1 MTIPALPARGFAWRL
16 WSLLALACA
25 VVLVAS
31 LMLGS
36 VKLSPAEVWRA
47 LYFGNSGGDS
57 LAAGIVTEL
66 RLPRAGAAFAAGGL
80 LAFAGALMQM
90 LLRNPL
96 ADPYVLGVS
105 GGGAVAALTAMLFSL
120 PWWAVQTSAGAGAL
134 LSMALVAA
142 LARQHLWRG
151 EPGEANARLLLGG
164 VVMASGWVGLITL
177 ILTVAPENKL
187 RGMIFW
193 MVGDLG
199 GADRYVGP
207 LMALVAAVAVVLPH
221 ARDLNVLL
229 TGETR
234 ARALGVPV
242 ARVRALIYVV
252 ASLCTAVAV
261 TIAGSVAFVGLLVP
275 HMVRLAWTRDVRIHL
290 PATAMAGG
298 GLLMLADLI
307 ARTLIAP
314 TQLPVGVITTLLGVP
329 TFLYLLMRSVR

>member
-1 MTIPALPARGFAWRL
+1 MTPALPARGFAWRL
-16 WSLLALACA
+16 WSLLALACVA
-25 VVLVAS
+25 VLVAS

-47 LYFGNSGGDS
+47 LFGGGDS

-120 PWWAVQTSAGAGAL
+120 PWWGVQASAGAGAL

-199 GADRYVGP
+199 GADRYFG
-207 LMALVAAVAVVLPH
+207 ALTALAVAVVVVLPH

-242 ARVRALIYVV
+242 ARVRTLIYVV

-290 PATAMAGG
+290 PATVLAGG
-298 GLLMLADLI
+298 GMLMLADLI

-329 TFLYLLMRSVR
+329 TFLYLLMRSTR

>member
-1 MTIPALPARGFAWRL
+1 MTPALPARGFAWRL

-25 VVLVAS
+25 AVLVAS

-36 VKLSPAEVWRA
+36 VRLSPGQVWHA
-47 LYFGNSGGDS
+47 LTGTGDG
-57 LAAGIVTEL
+57 LATGIVTEL
-66 RLPRAGAAFAAGGL
+66 RLPRAGAAFACGAL
-80 LAFAGALMQM
+80 LALAGALMQM

-105 GGGAVAALTAMLFSL
+105 GGGAVAALTAMLLSL
-120 PWWAVQTSAGAGAL
+120 PWWAVQAGAGAGAL
-134 LSMALVAA
+134 ASMALVAA

-151 EPGEANARLLLGG
+151 EPGEANARLLLAG
-164 VVMASGWVGLITL
+164 VVLASGWVGLITL
-177 ILTVAPENKL
+177 ILTVAPEAKL

-199 GADRYVGP
+199 GADRYLGA
-207 LMALVAAVAVVLPH
+207 LMALVAALAMVLPH

-229 TGETR
+229 TGEMR

-275 HMVRLAWTRDVRIHL
+275 HMVRLAWTHDVRIHL

-314 TQLPVGVITTLLGVP
+314 AQLPVGVITTLLGVP
-329 TFLYLLMRSVR
+329 TFLYLLMRSAR

>member
-1 MTIPALPARGFAWRL
+1 MTPALPARGFAWRL
-16 WSLLALACA
+16 WSLLALACVA
-25 VVLVAS
+25 VLVAS

-47 LYFGNSGGDS
+47 LFGGGDS

-105 GGGAVAALTAMLFSL
+105 GGGAVAALTAMLFSM
-120 PWWAVQTSAGAGAL
+120 PWWGVQVSACGGAL

-199 GADRYVGP
+199 GADRYLGA
-207 LMALVAAVAVVLPH
+207 LAALVVAVAVVLPH

-234 ARALGVPV
+234 ARALGVPA
-242 ARVRALIYVV
+242 ARVRTLIYVV

-290 PATAMAGG
+290 PATVLAGG
-298 GLLMLADLI
+298 GMLMLADLI

-329 TFLYLLMRSVR
+329 TFLYLLMRSTR

>member
-1 MTIPALPARGFAWRL
+1 MTPALPARGFAWRL
-16 WSLLALACA
+16 WSLLALACV
-25 VVLVAS
+25 VVLMAS

-47 LYFGNSGGDS
+47 LIGGGDG

-105 GGGAVAALTAMLFSL
+105 GGGAVAALTAMLFSV
-120 PWWAVQTSAGAGAL
+120 PWWGVQASAGAGAL

-199 GADRYVGP
+199 GADRYIG
-207 LMALVAAVAVVLPH
+207 ALVSLIVAVVVVLPH

-242 ARVRALIYVV
+242 ARVRTLIYVV

-290 PATAMAGG
+290 PATVLAGG

-314 TQLPVGVITTLLGVP
+314 TQLPVGVITTMLGVP
-329 TFLYLLMRSVR
+329 TFLYLLMRSTR

>member
-1 MTIPALPARGFAWRL
+1 MTPALPARGFAWRL
-16 WSLLALACA
+16 WSLLALACVA
-25 VVLVAS
+25 VLVAS

-36 VKLSPAEVWRA
+36 VRLSPAQVWQA
-47 LYFGNSGGDS
+47 LTGSGDG
-57 LAAGIVTEL
+57 LATGIVTGL
-66 RLPRAGAAFAAGGL
+66 RLPRAGAAFACGAL
-80 LAFAGALMQM
+80 LALAGALMQM

-105 GGGAVAALTAMLFSL
+105 GGGAVAALTAMLLSL
-120 PWWAVQTSAGAGAL
+120 PWWAVQAGAGAGAL
-134 LSMALVAA
+134 ASMALVAA

-151 EPGEANARLLLGG
+151 EPGEANARLLLAG
-164 VVMASGWVGLITL
+164 VVLASGWVGLITL
-177 ILTVAPENKL
+177 ILTVAPEAKL

-199 GADRYVGP
+199 GADRYLGA
-207 LMALVAAVAVVLPH
+207 LMALVAALALVLPH

-229 TGETR
+229 TGEMR

-275 HMVRLAWTRDVRIHL
+275 HMVRLAWTHDVRIHL
-290 PATAMAGG
+290 PATAMAGLRVG
-298 GLLMLADLI
+298 RAED
-307 ARTLIAP
+307 AAQRHVRRHRAP
-314 TQLPVGVITTLLGVP
+314 AQH
-329 TFLYLLMRSVR
+329 

>member
-1 MTIPALPARGFAWRL
+1 MTPALPARGFAWRL
-16 WSLLALACA
+16 WSLLALACV
-25 VVLVAS
+25 VVLMAS

-36 VKLSPAEVWRA
+36 VNLSPAEVWRA
-47 LYFGNSGGDS
+47 LIGGGDG

-105 GGGAVAALTAMLFSL
+105 GGGAVAALTAMLFSV
-120 PWWAVQTSAGAGAL
+120 PWWGVQASAGAGAL

-199 GADRYVGP
+199 GADRYIG
-207 LMALVAAVAVVLPH
+207 ALVSLIVAVVVVLPH

-242 ARVRALIYVV
+242 ARVRTLIYVV

-290 PATAMAGG
+290 PATVLAGG

-314 TQLPVGVITTLLGVP
+314 TQLPVGVITTMLGVP
-329 TFLYLLMRSVR
+329 TFLYLLMRSTR

>member
-1 MTIPALPARGFAWRL
+1 M
-16 WSLLALACA
+16 
-25 VVLVAS
+25 LVAS

-36 VKLSPAEVWRA
+36 VRLSPGQVWQA
-47 LYFGNSGGDS
+47 LTGTGDG
-57 LAAGIVTEL
+57 LATGIVTEL
-66 RLPRAGAAFAAGGL
+66 RLPRAGAAFAC
-80 LAFAGALMQM
+80 GALMQM

-105 GGGAVAALTAMLFSL
+105 GGGAVAALTAMLLSL
-120 PWWAVQTSAGAGAL
+120 PWWAVQASAGAGAL
-134 LSMALVAA
+134 ASMALVAA
-142 LARQHLWRG
+142 LAL
-151 EPGEANARLLLGG
+151 
-164 VVMASGWVGLITL
+164 
-177 ILTVAPENKL
+177 
-187 RGMIFW
+187 
-193 MVGDLG
+193 
-199 GADRYVGP
+199 
-207 LMALVAAVAVVLPH
+207 VLPH

-229 TGETR
+229 TGEMR

-275 HMVRLAWTRDVRIHL
+275 HMVRLAWTHDVRIHL

-314 TQLPVGVITTLLGVP
+314 SQLPVGVITTRLGVP
-329 TFLYLLMRSVR
+329 TFLYLLMRSAR

>member
-1 MTIPALPARGFAWRL
+1 
-16 WSLLALACA
+16 
-25 VVLVAS
+25 
-31 LMLGS
+31 
-36 VKLSPAEVWRA
+36 
-47 LYFGNSGGDS
+47 
-57 LAAGIVTEL
+57 
-66 RLPRAGAAFAAGGL
+66 
-80 LAFAGALMQM
+80 M
-90 LLRNPL
+90 LL
-96 ADPYVLGVS
+96 
-105 GGGAVAALTAMLFSL
+105 SL

-164 VVMASGWVGLITL
+164 VVLASGWVGLITL
-177 ILTVAPENKL
+177 ILTIAPEAKL

-199 GADRYVGP
+199 GADRYAGALIALV
-207 LMALVAAVAVVLPH
+207 MALALVLPH

-261 TIAGSVAFVGLLVP
+261 TLAGSVAFVGLLVP
-275 HMVRLAWTRDVRIHL
+275 HMVRLAWTHDVRIHL

-307 ARTLIAP
+307 ARTLMAP
-314 TQLPVGVITTLLGVP
+314 AQLPVGVITTLLGVP
-329 TFLYLLMRSVR
+329 TFLYLLTRSAR

>member
-1 MTIPALPARGFAWRL
+1 MTPALPVRGFAWRL
-16 WSLLALACA
+16 WSLLALACV
-25 VVLVAS
+25 VVLMAS

-47 LYFGNSGGDS
+47 LIGGGDS

-105 GGGAVAALTAMLFSL
+105 GGGAVAALTAMLFSM
-120 PWWAVQTSAGAGAL
+120 PWWGVQVSACGGAL

-199 GADRYVGP
+199 GADRYFG
-207 LMALVAAVAVVLPH
+207 ALTALAVAVVVMLPH

-242 ARVRALIYVV
+242 ARVRTLIYVV

-290 PATAMAGG
+290 PATVLAGG
-298 GLLMLADLI
+298 GMLMLADLI

-329 TFLYLLMRSVR
+329 TFLYLLMRSTR

>member
-1 MTIPALPARGFAWRL
+1 
-16 WSLLALACA
+16 
-25 VVLVAS
+25 
-31 LMLGS
+31 
-36 VKLSPAEVWRA
+36 
-47 LYFGNSGGDS
+47 
-57 LAAGIVTEL
+57 
-66 RLPRAGAAFAAGGL
+66 
-80 LAFAGALMQM
+80 M

-105 GGGAVAALTAMLFSL
+105 GGGAVAALTAMLLSL

-164 VVMASGWVGLITL
+164 VVLASGWVGLITL
-177 ILTVAPENKL
+177 ILTIAPEAKL

-199 GADRYVGP
+199 GADRYAGALIALV
-207 LMALVAAVAVVLPH
+207 MALALVLPH

-261 TIAGSVAFVGLLVP
+261 TLAGSVAFVGLLVP
-275 HMVRLAWTRDVRIHL
+275 HMVRLAWTHDVRIHL

-307 ARTLIAP
+307 ARTLMAP
-314 TQLPVGVITTLLGVP
+314 AQLPVGVITTLLGVP
-329 TFLYLLMRSVR
+329 TFLYLLTRSAR

>member
-1 MTIPALPARGFAWRL
+1 MTPALPARGFAWRL
-16 WSLLALACA
+16 WSLLALACV
-25 VVLVAS
+25 VVLMAS

-47 LYFGNSGGDS
+47 LIGGGDG

-120 PWWAVQTSAGAGAL
+120 PWWGVQASAGAGAL

-199 GADRYVGP
+199 GADRYFG
-207 LMALVAAVAVVLPH
+207 ALTALTVAVVVVLPH

-242 ARVRALIYVV
+242 ARVRTLIYVV

-290 PATAMAGG
+290 PATVLAGG
-298 GLLMLADLI
+298 GMLMLADLI

-329 TFLYLLMRSVR
+329 TFLYLLMRSTR

>member
-1 MTIPALPARGFAWRL
+1 MTPALPARGFAWRL
-16 WSLLALACA
+16 WSLLALACVA
-25 VVLVAS
+25 VLMAS

-47 LYFGNSGGDS
+47 LIGGGDG

-120 PWWAVQTSAGAGAL
+120 PWWGVQASAGAGAL

-199 GADRYVGP
+199 GADRYIG
-207 LMALVAAVAVVLPH
+207 ALVSLIVAVVVVLPH

-242 ARVRALIYVV
+242 ARVRTLIYVV

-290 PATAMAGG
+290 PATVMAGG

-314 TQLPVGVITTLLGVP
+314 TQLPVGVITTMLGVP
-329 TFLYLLMRSVR
+329 TFLYLLMRSTR

>member
-1 MTIPALPARGFAWRL
+1 MTPALPARGFAWRL
-16 WSLLALACA
+16 WSLLALACV
-25 VVLVAS
+25 VVLMAS

-47 LYFGNSGGDS
+47 LIGGGDS

-105 GGGAVAALTAMLFSL
+105 GGGAVAALTAMLFSM
-120 PWWAVQTSAGAGAL
+120 PWWGVQVSACGGAL

-164 VVMASGWVGLITL
+164 VVMASGWVGLI
-177 ILTVAPENKL
+177 
-187 RGMIFW
+187 FW

-199 GADRYVGP
+199 GADRYFG
-207 LMALVAAVAVVLPH
+207 ALTALAVAVVVVLPH

-242 ARVRALIYVV
+242 ARVRTLIYVV

-290 PATAMAGG
+290 PATVLAGG
-298 GLLMLADLI
+298 GMLMLADLI

-329 TFLYLLMRSVR
+329 TFLYLLMRSTR

>member
-1 MTIPALPARGFAWRL
+1 MTPALPARGFAWRL
-16 WSLLALACA
+16 WSLLALACVA
-25 VVLVAS
+25 VLVAS

-47 LYFGNSGGDS
+47 LFGGGDS

-105 GGGAVAALTAMLFSL
+105 GGGAVAALTAMLFSM
-120 PWWAVQTSAGAGAL
+120 PWWGVQVSACGGAL

-199 GADRYVGP
+199 GADRYLGA
-207 LMALVAAVAVVLPH
+207 LAALVVAVAVVLPH

-242 ARVRALIYVV
+242 ARVRTLIYVV

-290 PATAMAGG
+290 PATVLAGG
-298 GLLMLADLI
+298 GMLMLADLI

-329 TFLYLLMRSVR
+329 TFLYLLMRSTR

>member
-1 MTIPALPARGFAWRL
+1 MTSALPARGFSWRL
-16 WSLLALACA
+16 WSLLALACV
-25 VVLVAS
+25 VVLMAS

-36 VKLSPAEVWRA
+36 VKLSPVEVWRA
-47 LYFGNSGGDS
+47 LIGGGDG

-105 GGGAVAALTAMLFSL
+105 GGGAVAALTAMLFSV
-120 PWWAVQTSAGAGAL
+120 PWWGVQVSACAGAL

-199 GADRYVGP
+199 GADRYVGA
-207 LMALVAAVAVVLPH
+207 LIALVVAVAVVLPH

-242 ARVRALIYVV
+242 ARVRTLIYVV

-290 PATAMAGG
+290 PATVMAGG

-329 TFLYLLMRSVR
+329 TFLYLLMRSTR

>member
-1 MTIPALPARGFAWRL
+1 MTPALPARGFAWRL
-16 WSLLALACA
+16 WSLLALACV
-25 VVLVAS
+25 VVLMAS

-36 VKLSPAEVWRA
+36 VKLSPADVWRA
-47 LYFGNSGGDS
+47 LIGGGDG

-105 GGGAVAALTAMLFSL
+105 GGGAVAALTAMLFSV
-120 PWWAVQTSAGAGAL
+120 PWWGVQVSACAGAL

-199 GADRYVGP
+199 GADRYVGA
-207 LMALVAAVAVVLPH
+207 LIALVAAVAVVLPH

-242 ARVRALIYVV
+242 ARVRTLIYVV

-290 PATAMAGG
+290 PATVLAGG

-329 TFLYLLMRSVR
+329 TFLYLLMRSTR

>member
-1 MTIPALPARGFAWRL
+1 MG
-16 WSLLALACA
+16 
-25 VVLVAS
+25 V
-31 LMLGS
+31 
-36 VKLSPAEVWRA
+36 
-47 LYFGNSGGDS
+47 
-57 LAAGIVTEL
+57 
-66 RLPRAGAAFAAGGL
+66 
-80 LAFAGALMQM
+80 
-90 LLRNPL
+90 LLRK
-96 ADPYVLGVS
+96 
-105 GGGAVAALTAMLFSL
+105 
-120 PWWAVQTSAGAGAL
+120 
-134 LSMALVAA
+134 
-142 LARQHLWRG
+142 
-151 EPGEANARLLLGG
+151 GEALQTLKDAR
-164 VVMASGWVGLITL
+164 VVAVDKTGTL
-177 ILTVAPENKL
+177 TRGRPELTDLVLAPGFEGERSRVL
-187 RGMIFW
+187 
-193 MVGDLG
+193 
-199 GADRYVGP
+199 
-207 LMALVAAVAVVLPH
+207 ALVAAVAVVLPH

-329 TFLYLLMRSVR
+329 TFLYLLMRSAR

>member
-1 MTIPALPARGFAWRL
+1 MTPALPARGFAWRL
-16 WSLLALACA
+16 WSLLALACV
-25 VVLVAS
+25 VVLMAS

-47 LYFGNSGGDS
+47 LIGGGDS

-105 GGGAVAALTAMLFSL
+105 GGGAVAALTAMLFSM
-120 PWWAVQTSAGAGAL
+120 PWWGVQVSACGGAL

-199 GADRYVGP
+199 GADRYFG
-207 LMALVAAVAVVLPH
+207 ALTALAVAVVVVLPH

-242 ARVRALIYVV
+242 ARVRTLIYVV

-290 PATAMAGG
+290 PATVLAGG
-298 GLLMLADLI
+298 GMLMLADLI

-329 TFLYLLMRSVR
+329 TFLYLLMRSTR

>member
-1 MTIPALPARGFAWRL
+1 MTPALPARGFAWRL
-16 WSLLALACA
+16 WSLLALACV
-25 VVLVAS
+25 VVLMAS

-47 LYFGNSGGDS
+47 LIGGGGGDG

-105 GGGAVAALTAMLFSL
+105 GGGAVAALTAMLFSV
-120 PWWAVQTSAGAGAL
+120 PWWGVQASAGAGAL

-199 GADRYVGP
+199 GADRYIG
-207 LMALVAAVAVVLPH
+207 ALVSLIVAVVVVLPH

-242 ARVRALIYVV
+242 ARVRTLIYVV

-290 PATAMAGG
+290 PATVLAGG

-314 TQLPVGVITTLLGVP
+314 TQLPVGVITTMLGVP
-329 TFLYLLMRSVR
+329 TFLYLLMRSTR